1 MNDPKQTPSD
11 QIISNV
17 RLRLLDPL
25 GKNIEGLKY
34 QVRDGQKIVAKGIT
48 DAQGVIEAFSSSIG
62 RLLTVHVQR
71 FGAEEM
77 KAIKTIVP
85 WAEDFRLKLV
95 SGKVKD
101 KLNAEKDQGTPGSYK
116 RKTYKVR
123 KGDTLGRIAPKYGTT
138 AVALAKLNGIAV
150 TDTIYPD
157 QLLKVPAVPE
167 GGHSPTPTGTPAT
180 TPASAAQAA
189 PAAPAGPVKE
199 KEAPSDDTGTEAEP
213 GPAKVAPP
221 TAPVDTKKDKDR
233 GEHGTP
239 KTSVSPVCDQ
249 SGCIKLGAKGQLV
262 EELNIRLMGFG
273 NTVQHPAPLDEF
285 TAATE
290 RAVKQ
295 FQRDYMGAAETGRA
309 CIATLV
315 AMDEMQKKF
324 PLSYNGLA
332 CQCHAH
338 NPGTQGCT
346 GFGMARLDSNSVGHL
361 KNGKNIPG
369 IERPGIHRALFWSL
383 RAALFYLHEKEAG
396 LGYRFS
402 HISSGYRCWK
412 RAKQMNIFTTN
423 HHGNAIDAHFKRASN
438 GSHVDG
444 AALDTLKNKV
454 FVAHMRARPTWDTPN
469 RISLEPTT
477 MTDRWVHMDVRE
489 FKPAYR
495 LDRHYAK
502 TREAADGDELVIMA
516 KREGRFG
523 LLNCGGIAA
532 AGPAKPK
539 PVSAPVPAATPA
551 SNPTPRKPPANPPPK
566 SVPTNPGAP
575 AKPPAPGPSS
585 AKAGPA
591 SPSRQNA
598 DTLDV
603 SPLGLDFIREW
614 ESGSLTK
621 NHLNPYN
628 DNKGFCTIGV
638 GHLIDGKRSCA
649 ILKSAGSKSY
659 IKYEAGITVPQENAL
674 FAADV
679 KRIVNSTLPSIQVPL
694 HQHEFDALMS
704 LAFNTGGL
712 TKFKKM
718 LAKLNTGDYSGCCD
732 EFADI
737 TNHGDK
743 GLVDRRKSEMKL
755 FRNNVYDAKH

>member
-1 MNDPKQTPSD
+1 MNDPKQSSSD
-11 QIISNV
+11 QLLSNV
-17 RLRLLDPL
+17 RLRLLDPM

-48 DAQGVIEAFSSSIG
+48 DAQGAIEAFTSLIG
-62 RLLTVHVQR
+62 QRLTVHVQR
-71 FGAEEM
+71 FGTEEM
-77 KAIKTIVP
+77 KAIKNIVP

-101 KLNAEKDQGTPGSYK
+101 KLNAEKDQGTPGTYK
-116 RKTYKVR
+116 RKTYKVQ
-123 KGDTLGRIAPKYGTT
+123 KGDTLGRIALKYGTT
-138 AVALAKLNGIAV
+138 AAALAKLNGMAV
-150 TDTIYPD
+150 TDTIYPE
-157 QLLKVPAVPE
+157 QLLKVPTVPDQ
-167 GGHSPTPTGTPAT
+167 GAAPKTAAP
-180 TPASAAQAA
+180 PASAPLPA
-189 PAAPAGPVKE
+189 PPAPAGPAKE
-199 KEAPSDDTGTEAEP
+199 KEAPPDDAGTDAEP
-213 GPAKVAPP
+213 GPAKVAPA
-221 TAPVDTKKDKDR
+221 TAPVDTKKEADR

-239 KTSVSPVCDQ
+239 KTSVGPVCDQ
-249 SGCIKLGAKGQLV
+249 SGCIKVGAKGQLV

-273 NTVQHPAPLDEF
+273 NTLQYPAPLDEF

-309 CIATLV
+309 CIATL
-315 AMDEMQKKF
+315 AALDDMQKKY
-324 PLSYNGLA
+324 PLSYSGLA

-346 GFGMARLDSNSVGHL
+346 GFGMARLDSSSVGHL
-361 KNGKNIPG
+361 KNGANIPG
-369 IERPGIHRALFWSL
+369 VERPGIHRALFWSL
-383 RAALFYLHEKEAG
+383 RAALFYLHDKEAA

-444 AALDTLKNKV
+444 TALDTLKNKV

-469 RISLEPTT
+469 RISLEPTS
-477 MTDRWVHMDVRE
+477 MTDRWVHLDVRE

-495 LDRHYAK
+495 LDRYYAK
-502 TREAADGDELVIMA
+502 TREAADGDAMVTIA

-532 AGPAKPK
+532 VGPAQPI
-539 PVSAPVPAATPA
+539 PVPPPTSATKPGTSAAPATSPSPPPSKPAALKPSTPA
-551 SNPTPRKPPANPPPK
+551 K
-566 SVPTNPGAP
+566 SPGSL
-575 AKPPAPGPSS
+575 SS
-585 AKAGPA
+585 GAKAGPA
-591 SPSRQNA
+591 SPTRQNA
-598 DTLDV
+598 ETLDV
-603 SPLGLDFIREW
+603 SPLGLDFIRVW

-621 NHLNPYN
+621 HHLTPYD

-649 ILKSAGSKSY
+649 TLKSAGGKAY
-659 IKYEAGITVPQENAL
+659 KKYQEGITVAQEDAL

-718 LAKLNTGDYSGCCD
+718 LAKLNTGNYSGCCD

-737 TNHGDK
+737 TNGGDK
-743 GLVDRRKSEMKL
+743 GLTDRRKSEMKI